1 MFPVARRAATAVLA
15 GAALSLTLV
24 FCSPAGAEPATT
36 TSIEPASTPTTASP
50 PTTTVARPAPPVTV
64 PKPQRVVLIGT
75 AASVQSSSVQSS
87 SVQSSSVQSSA
98 IQSAGVQTIGVQA
111 VPAPRELPHTGNT
124 SGPLALL
131 GFSLVLLGS
140 LALRGQHPQ
149 LRLSERS

>member
-36 TSIEPASTPTTASP
+36 TSIEPASTPITASP

-87 SVQSSSVQSSA
+87 A
-98 IQSAGVQTIGVQA
+98 IQSAGVQTVGVQA